1 MDDIMKKQIKKLESK
16 KVILKDG
23 KLFFSK
29 ETERKFFF
37 FMTLIMLLIGVL
49 GKLI

>member
-49 GKLI
+49 GKLT